1 MRSGDRRWRLCWREG
16 GLAQLSILQRA
27 AETAGQGKYAV
38 ELKHVRKTYGE
49 TEVYSDLYFQL
60 LKGTFVALMGP
71 IGSGKTTM
79 LNMLAGL
86 ERPTSGAI
94 IVLGHDIT
102 QMDSDTLVAF
112 RAETIGLVPQVQT
125 LVPEL
130 NVRENVELPLHFAK
144 TDRDTRQRMVDQVL
158 EKVGIRGEA
167 RRAVATLSVGERQ
180 MVSFARAL
188 VKDPPI
194 LLLDEPTESLD
205 PLMSE
210 VVLGLL
216 RGDNMTAGK
225 TVFVTTHDKRVTN
238 LARKTL
244 RVKKKIP

>member
-1 MRSGDRRWRLCWREG
+1 M
-16 GLAQLSILQRA
+16 AQLSVLQKANEA
-27 AETAGQGKYAV
+27 ANQGKYSV

-49 TEVYSDLYFQL
+49 AEVYSDLYFQL
-60 LKGTFVALMGP
+60 LKGTFVALVGP

-79 LNMLAGL
+79 LNMFAGL
-86 ERPTSGAI
+86 ERPTSGT
-94 IVLGHDIT
+94 IVVMGRDIT
-102 QMDSDTLVAF
+102 QMDDDLLAAF
-112 RAETIGLVPQVQT
+112 RVETIGLVPQVQT
-125 LVPEL
+125 LIPEL
-130 NVRENVELPLHFAK
+130 SVYENVELPLHFTK
-144 TDRDTRQRMVDQVL
+144 TSREVRQRKVEEVL

-167 RRAVATLSVGERQ
+167 SRITGTLSVGERQ

-188 VKDPPI
+188 VNDPPI
-194 LLLDEPTESLD
+194 LLLDEPTEALD

-216 RGDNMTAGK
+216 RGDNMASGK
-225 TVFVTTHDKRVTN
+225 TVFVTTHDKRVTD